1 MQNENCKHV
10 YSDMLSSGHRSY
22 VKYAVSFVITS
33 VGDAKRIYEQYT
45 AMNLRFLV
53 FVLLLLKD
61 NDEQ

>member
-1 MQNENCKHV
+1 
-10 YSDMLSSGHRSY
+10 MLSSGHRSY
-22 VKYAVSFVITS
+22 VKYAVNFVITS
-33 VGDAKRIYEQYT
+33 VSDAKRIYEQYT